1 MNKPQHSP
9 GQSVPGTSIAIAG
22 AGVFGLSAAIELR
35 RRGYGVTVVDPG
47 PVPHPLAASNDISR
61 MVRMDYADDRLY
73 SDLAAEAMDGW
84 REWNLR
90 RETGRGPRPLY
101 HEAGFL
107 VLTSRPMEVGSVERR
122 SYDLLTAAGW
132 PLERLDAA
140 AIARRFP
147 MWDAGHYTD
156 GYFNPYGGWAE
167 AGETVSFM
175 LDEAAAA
182 GVEIR
187 TGFRVDAVVTEAGR
201 AVGLRAAGGAE
212 VRADGVVVAA
222 GVWTPRLLPEMAG
235 MMSPVAQTLVY
246 LRPGRP
252 DRFRPPHFPPW
263 GADIPRTGWYG
274 FPANAEGVV
283 KLANHGPGRPVDA
296 DAPREAA
303 PEVVDACRQFLAG
316 SLPELADAPLSGSRA
331 CFYNDTWDANFYI
344 AAHPEIEALTV
355 ATGGS
360 GHAFKFAPALGR
372 VTADVV
378 EARPNP
384 YAPRFAWRPRGAA
397 AGEAT
402 RYHAGE

>member
-1 MNKPQHSP
+1 MNNPQHSP
-9 GQSVPGTSIAIAG
+9 GRSVPGASIAIAG
-22 AGVFGLSAAIELR
+22 AGVFGFSAAVELC
-35 RRGYGVTVVDPG
+35 RRGYAVTVVDPG

-73 SDLAAEAMDGW
+73 SDFAAEAMAGW
-84 REWNLR
+84 REWNR
-90 RETGRGPRPLY
+90 RRDAGRQGPLY

-107 VLTSRPMEVGSVERR
+107 VLTSGPMEGGSVERR

-132 PLERLDAA
+132 PLERLDSA

-147 MWDAGHYTD
+147 LWDAGRYID

-175 LDEAAAA
+175 AAEAAAA

-187 TGFRVDAVVTEAGR
+187 TGFRVDAVITASGR
-201 AVGLRAAGGAE
+201 AVGLRAVDGGE
-212 VRADGVVVAA
+212 VRADAVVVAA
-222 GVWTPRLLPEMAG
+222 GVWTPRLVPEMVDL
-235 MMSPVAQTLVY
+235 MSPVAQTLVY
-246 LRPGRP
+246 LRPELP
-252 DRFRPPHFPPW
+252 ERFRPPHFPPW

-296 DAPREAA
+296 DAPRDAA
-303 PEVVDACRQFLAG
+303 PEVVDACRRFLAG
-316 SLPELADAPLSGSRA
+316 SLPELADAPLWGSLA

-344 AAHPEIEALTV
+344 APHPEIEALTV

-378 EARPNP
+378 EGRANP
-384 YAPRFAWRPRGAA
+384 YAPRFAWRPRGLA